1 MPTIYHHVVL
11 NDSYKITEAKGG
23 INQILDK
30 IAFNSYVLTM
40 ANKLTF
46 DALMLAGNRGSH

>member
-11 NDSYKITEAKGG
+11 NDLYKITEAKGG

-40 ANKLTF
+40 AN
-46 DALMLAGNRGSH
+46 N